1 MKQSSLNVALANNG
15 MFASDVM
22 PNNRWVLNRSATNFQ
37 TKSKVVMGWALV
49 ANLVDFQQAL
59 RA

>member
-1 MKQSSLNVALANNG
+1 